1 MNHRKDRN
9 ERRVK
14 KGCTRA
20 KRHGIRPLRSP
31 PMEAKGHMVPGLQ
44 VAPKASIIIQDTEH
58 GKPHGLLL
66 SGGRILVR
74 VDDGSGGKGGSKKR
88 MLAGNGQDRDRC
100 PDLKGC
106 RLTPGVSQQR
116 REVNP

>member
-1 MNHRKDRN
+1 LGQNGTESGFHGSAYV
-9 ERRVK
+9 ET
-14 KGCTRA
+14 KGQTA
-20 KRHGIRPLRSP
+20 
-31 PMEAKGHMVPGLQ
+31 PGLQ
-44 VAPKASIIIQDTEH
+44 VAPKASTIICSTDH

-88 MLAGNGQDRDRC
+88 MLACNGQDRDRC